1 MTAQR
6 DQRRR
11 RIVVAGGVAALLVA
25 VGALL
30 VRLGG
35 PDVTPTDERAE
46 QVPADETAPVARP
59 TGGGEGAGPSPMPAR
74 DEAGAV
80 TAAVGYTA
88 ASQAWLYLTDDEI
101 TAAVTEIAT
110 PEAARSLA
118 AETIEEIR
126 IARDELASSSGRVWW
141 LVHPLAWRVESYS
154 EDSASVAVWTVTLL
168 AATGVALPQT
178 AWMTVTVDLAWVDDG
193 WRVDAVRDRPG
204 PTPMT
209 GPQDEPW
216 DAQPFD
222 DALEGFTRLDGE
234 PVA

>member
-6 DQRRR
+6 DRHRR

-35 PDVTPTDERAE
+35 PDVTPTDEQAE
-46 QVPADETAPVARP
+46 QVPAEEVAPVERP
-59 TGGGEGAGPSPMPAR
+59 SGGGEGAEPSAMPAR
-74 DEAGAV
+74 DETGAV
-80 TAAVGYTA
+80 AAAVGYTA
-88 ASQAWLYLTDDEI
+88 APQDWLYLTDYEI
-101 TAAVTEIAT
+101 TAAVAEIAT

-118 AETIEEIR
+118 AETVEEIR
-126 IARDELASSSGRVWW
+126 IAREELASSSGRVWW

-154 EDSASVAVWTVTLL
+154 ADSSSVAVWTVTLL
-168 AATGVALPQT
+168 SAAGVALPQT
-178 AWMTVTVDLAWVDDG
+178 EWVTVTVDLAWVDDS
-193 WRVDAVRDRPG
+193 WRVSAVRDRPG

>member
-1 MTAQR
+1 MTVQR

-35 PDVTPTDERAE
+35 GPDVTPTDEQAE
-46 QVPADETAPVARP
+46 QVPAVAPVERP
-59 TGGGEGAGPSPMPAR
+59 RGGGEGAESSAMPAR
-74 DEAGAV
+74 DETGAV
-80 TAAVGYTA
+80 AAAVGYTA
-88 ASQAWLYLTDDEI
+88 APQGWLYLTDYEI
-101 TAAVTEIAT
+101 TAAVAEIAT

-118 AETIEEIR
+118 AETVEEIR
-126 IARDELASSSGRVWW
+126 IAREELASSSGRVWW

-154 EDSASVAVWTVTLL
+154 DDSASVAVWTVTLL
-168 AATGVALPQT
+168 AATGVAVPQT

-209 GPQDEPW
+209 GPQDDPW